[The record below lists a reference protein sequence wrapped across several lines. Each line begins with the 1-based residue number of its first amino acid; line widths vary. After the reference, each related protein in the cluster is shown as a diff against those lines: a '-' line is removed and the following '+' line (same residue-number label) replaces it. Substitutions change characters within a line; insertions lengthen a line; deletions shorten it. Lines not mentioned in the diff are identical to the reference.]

1 MNSTQRRYADR
12 LRELIDESK
21 NIEALVVIPRK
32 NYEDTLDIVIPYMDD
47 QESLNA
53 WLIKIQN
60 IMETSFGTT
69 SPHYK
74 KIQELTK
81 ERVFSKFQIIA
92 IRGVLNGSLD
102 DYEHGFLIDQEF
114 LIAGEVFDSLLGETK
129 YLLKYGHNQA
139 AAVLGRVV
147 LENALKRL
155 ARLEQIDDKQK
166 ADAIN
171 TALRIKGR
179 YNLSQE
185 NLIKAWLA
193 TGNAAAHNELQ
204 TYKKEDVEGQIN
216 GIESFIANY
225 FTV

>member
-1 MNSTQRRYADR
+1 LNSTQRRYSDR

-21 NIEALVVIPRK
+21 KIESLVITPRQ
-32 NYEDTLDIVIPYMDD
+32 NSGDPLDIVIPYIDD

-60 IMETSFGTT
+60 IMETAFGTT

-102 DYEHGFLIDQEF
+102 DYEHGFIIGQEF
-114 LIAGEVFDSLLGETK
+114 LIAGEVFDSLLDETK

-139 AAVLGRVV
+139 AAILGRVV

-155 ARLEQIDDKQK
+155 ARLEQIDEKQK

-185 NLIKAWLA
+185 NLIKACLA
-193 TGNAAAHNELQ
+193 TGNAAAHNEFQ
-204 TYKKEDVEGQIN
+204 TYKKEDVEEQIN
-216 GIESFIANY
+216 GIERFISSHFN
-225 FTV
+225 V